1 MLRRLSSWI
10 AALTV
15 VLSLFTAGA
24 PKAQATPGDNPV
36 YVALGDSLSVGYQ
49 PGHGRTDNGYVDDLL
64 RRARRGIPTLVVR
77 KFGCPGETTRA
88 MISGLDSGCSYA
100 AGTQL
105 DAAVAFLNNHSAD
118 VAFITIDIGVNDMP
132 SRCMDFHT
140 GILHRGCVVGM
151 RPRLRQRLM
160 HIIDALRAA
169 AGPGVPILG
178 MTYYDPFLGFW
189 GLVPHGREL
198 ARIAA
203 RGWIPF
209 NRGLTNAYEDSGA
222 VVANVARTFRVN
234 NFWDKV
240 IVPGRG
246 RLPLNVARTCRWT
259 WFCTPRFFGDPH
271 PNVTGYRKIGRTFNR
286 VLQPLLP

>member
-1 MLRRLSSWI
+1 
-10 AALTV
+10 
-15 VLSLFTAGA
+15 
-24 PKAQATPGDNPV
+24 
-36 YVALGDSLSVGYQ
+36 
-49 PGHGRTDNGYVDDLL
+49 
-64 RRARRGIPTLVVR
+64 
-77 KFGCPGETTRA
+77 

-118 VAFITIDIGVNDMP
+118 VAFITIDIGVNDMLN
-132 SRCMDFHT
+132 RCMDFHT